1 MKSAAI
7 AIIGMQLS
15 CGGGMDEPPLCPT
28 GDCTLPGRTVV
39 KYLFDHYPE
48 RLFPNDTC
56 LDLGAVTVRAEAT
69 GIDDPSQFDTK
80 DVPCGQ
86 GQVSFLG
93 LAPGSYSV
101 AITPLDGAGNSIVK
115 APVAGQALAGSPG
128 ADTEVTLNVPYDAWV
143 GTYTGTF
150 LFRLA
155 WAGMSCDEAAPP
167 IKMQVLM
174 LRAADGQVVNASTDT
189 GQRLDGS
196 DPWPC
201 RPLTEQFAQFAEAL
215 PFGPAS
221 LHVVGTD
228 ATGDVRFDHEFDTF
242 IGAAKNNPTITFDVP
257 SPDAGID
264 AAVDA
269 SIDSM

>member
-1 MKSAAI
+1 
-7 AIIGMQLS
+7 
-15 CGGGMDEPPLCPT
+15 
-28 GDCTLPGRTVV
+28 
-39 KYLFDHYPE
+39 
-48 RLFPNDTC
+48 
-56 LDLGAVTVRAEAT
+56 
-69 GIDDPSQFDTK
+69 
-80 DVPCGQ
+80 
-86 GQVSFLG
+86 
-93 LAPGSYSV
+93 
-101 AITPLDGAGNSIVK
+101 
-115 APVAGQALAGSPG
+115 
-128 ADTEVTLNVPYDAWV
+128 
-143 GTYTGTF
+143 
-150 LFRLA
+150 
-155 WAGMSCDEAAPP
+155 MSCDEAAPP